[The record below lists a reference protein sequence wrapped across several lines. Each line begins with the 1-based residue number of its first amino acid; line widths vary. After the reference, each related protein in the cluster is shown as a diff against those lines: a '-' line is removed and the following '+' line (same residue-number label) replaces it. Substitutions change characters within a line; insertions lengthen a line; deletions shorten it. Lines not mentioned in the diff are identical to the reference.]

1 MNGTNVVAVVGR
13 LTRDAEIKYTGA
25 GMAIA
30 SCAVA
35 VNTSR
40 KDAQGN
46 WTDEANFFDVVV
58 FGKTA
63 ENLKQYLLKG
73 KQIAISGH
81 LKQERWEKEGQKF
94 SKVSIVADAVELL
107 GGGRTFDEQPSHQG
121 QAMQQSNYAQQYQ
134 QQQQAPAQ
142 QEFPEDIPFGDT
154 TF

>member
-13 LTRDAEIKYTGA
+13 LTRDAEMKYTSA

-46 WTDEANFFDVVV
+46 WTDEANFFDVTI

-63 ENLKQYLLKG
+63 ETLKPYLIKG
-73 KQIAISGH
+73 KQIAVTGH
-81 LKQERWEKEGQKF
+81 LKQDRWEKDGQKF
-94 SKVSIVADAVELL
+94 SKVSIVADTVELL
-107 GGGRTFDEQPSHQG
+107 GDKRSGEQSAP
-121 QAMQQSNYAQQYQ
+121 QSNYAQQYQ

-142 QEFPEDIPFGDT
+142 QEFTEDIPFGDT

>member
-46 WTDEANFFDVVV
+46 WTDEANFFDVTI

-63 ENLKQYLLKG
+63 ETLKPYLIKG
-73 KQIAISGH
+73 KQIAVTGH
-81 LKQERWEKEGQKF
+81 LKQDRWEKEGQKF
-94 SKVSIVADAVELL
+94 SKVYIVADAVELL
-107 GGGRTFDEQPSHQG
+107 GDKKSGEP
-121 QAMQQSNYAQQYQ
+121 APQSTYAQQYQ

>member
-35 VNTSR
+35 VSTGR
-40 KDAQGN
+40 KQPDGS
-46 WTDEANFFDVVV
+46 WTDETNYFDVTI

-63 ENLKQYLLKG
+63 ESLKPYLIKG
-73 KQIAISGH
+73 KQIAVTGH
-81 LKQERWEKEGQKF
+81 LKQDRWEKEGQKF
-94 SKVSIVADAVELL
+94 SKVYIVADAVELL
-107 GGGRTFDEQPSHQG
+107 GDKKSGEP
-121 QAMQQSNYAQQYQ
+121 APQSTYAQQYQ

-142 QEFPEDIPFGDT
+142 QEFHEDIPFGDT

>member
-13 LTRDAEIKYTGA
+13 LTRDAEVKYTGA

-46 WTDEANFFDVVV
+46 WTDEANFFDVTI

-63 ENLKQYLLKG
+63 ETLKPYLIKG
-73 KQIAISGH
+73 KQIAVTGH
-81 LKQERWEKEGQKF
+81 LKQDRWEKDGQKF
-94 SKVSIVADAVELL
+94 SKVSIVADTVELL
-107 GGGRTFDEQPSHQG
+107 GDKRSGEP
-121 QAMQQSNYAQQYQ
+121 APQSAYAQQYQ

-154 TF
+154 SF

>member
-13 LTRDAEIKYTGA
+13 LTRDAEMKYTSA

-46 WTDEANFFDVVV
+46 WTDEANFFDVTI

-63 ENLKQYLLKG
+63 ETLKPYLIKG
-73 KQIAISGH
+73 KQIAVTGH
-81 LKQERWEKEGQKF
+81 LKQDRWEKEGQKY
-94 SKVSIVADAVELL
+94 SKVSIVADTIELL
-107 GGGRTFDEQPSHQG
+107 GGDRHSTEAAP
-121 QAMQQSNYAQQYQ
+121 QAMQQSGYAQQYQ

-142 QEFPEDIPFGDT
+142 QEFHEDIPFGDT

>member
-1 MNGTNVVAVVGR
+1 MNGTNVAAVVGR
-13 LTRDAEIKYTGA
+13 LTRDAEMKYTSA

-46 WTDEANFFDVVV
+46 WTDEANFFDVTI

-63 ENLKQYLLKG
+63 ETLKPYLIKG
-73 KQIAISGH
+73 KQIAVTGH
-81 LKQERWEKEGQKF
+81 LKQDRWEKDGQKY

-107 GGGRTFDEQPSHQG
+107 GDKKSGEP
-121 QAMQQSNYAQQYQ
+121 APQSTYAQQYQ

-154 TF
+154 SF

>member
-13 LTRDAEIKYTGA
+13 LTRDAEMKYTSA

-46 WTDEANFFDVVV
+46 WTDEANFFDVTI

-63 ENLKQYLLKG
+63 ETLKPYLIKG
-73 KQIAISGH
+73 KQIAVTGH
-81 LKQERWEKEGQKF
+81 LKQDRWEKDGQKF

-107 GGGRTFDEQPSHQG
+107 GDKKSGEP
-121 QAMQQSNYAQQYQ
+121 APQSTYAQQYQ